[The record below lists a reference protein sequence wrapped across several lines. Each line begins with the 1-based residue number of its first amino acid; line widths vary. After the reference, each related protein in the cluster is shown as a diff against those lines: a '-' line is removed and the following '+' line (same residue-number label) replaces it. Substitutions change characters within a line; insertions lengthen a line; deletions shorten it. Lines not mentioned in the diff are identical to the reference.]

1 MTLGIAFWVIVLVA
15 VVFGIL
21 AHFGI
26 VGGAASVLLT
36 PVVLLLLIILLGWQ
50 VFGPIL
56 HR

>member
-15 VVFGIL
+15 VVFGVL
-21 AHFGI
+21 SHFGV
-26 VGGAASVLLT
+26 VGGGLAVLVG
-36 PVVLLLLIILLGWQ
+36 PVVLLILIILLGWQ

>member
-21 AHFGI
+21 AHFG
-26 VGGAASVLLT
+26 VFGGAATVLLT